1 MPRCALLLVF
11 ISGCCRLAEGR
22 IWLWASGSTLA
33 LCEAIA
39 FAVHF
44 ENVDVMGQAIEQGA
58 GEPLGERALD
68 RGARR
73 LVARR
78 R

>member
-1 MPRCALLLVF
+1 LLVCG
-11 ISGCCRLAEGR
+11 SLVEGGILLR
-22 IWLWASGSTLA
+22 ASGPTLA
-33 LCEAIA
+33 LRKAIA